1 MYSLGPWPLTGTENA
16 RSRVREENSVKVR
29 WLQPSD
35 FCEKQHLRR
44 TNILLPPEYCT
55 LFFWWERKSSK
66 CFIQQ
71 ELEHC
76 YYKLSSQTNSPS
88 LCCQNSSSP
97 GQFCLHSLTSQILLG
112 NLLPGCQQV
121 ADWLSGVVGLFG
133 LRKPVKLCT
142 ITGKAH
148 KSSMIYLNS
157 LQVEIKP
164 MDGPGR
170 VPQLQCHLRILGQT
184 FQATACLPND
194 PRSQTGSEMINR
206 GTQKILEVSR
216 WFYK

>member
-1 MYSLGPWPLTGTENA
+1 
-16 RSRVREENSVKVR
+16 
-29 WLQPSD
+29 
-35 FCEKQHLRR
+35 
-44 TNILLPPEYCT
+44 
-55 LFFWWERKSSK
+55 
-66 CFIQQ
+66 
-71 ELEHC
+71 
-76 YYKLSSQTNSPS
+76 
-88 LCCQNSSSP
+88 
-97 GQFCLHSLTSQILLG
+97 LTSPILLG